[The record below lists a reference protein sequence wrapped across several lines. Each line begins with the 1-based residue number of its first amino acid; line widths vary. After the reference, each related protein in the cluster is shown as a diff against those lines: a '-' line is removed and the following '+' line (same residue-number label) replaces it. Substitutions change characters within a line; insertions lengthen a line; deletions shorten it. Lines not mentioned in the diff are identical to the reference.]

1 MGRKNKIQKRLS
13 WIGSRWDLKKKKKDL
28 DLKVKGDQR
37 SKRSGSGRM
46 NERRTS
52 GESTRATRK
61 KGVPPVRAGRERK
74 CGG

>member
-37 SKRSGSGRM
+37 SKKVRIRP
-46 NERRTS
+46 NE
-52 GESTRATRK
+52 
-61 KGVPPVRAGRERK
+61 
-74 CGG
+74 